1 MREETLRIVRSS
13 GLDSGGGVIP
23 INQLLSIANDDPVG
37 EIQNGIPLVVAPA
50 PKRKYWLACI
60 YF

>member
-1 MREETLRIVRSS
+1 MRIARLS

-23 INQLLSIANDDPVG
+23 VDQLLSIANDDPMG
-37 EIQNGIPLVVAPA
+37 EIQNVIPLVVAPA
-50 PKRKYWLACI
+50 PKRKYWLVWI